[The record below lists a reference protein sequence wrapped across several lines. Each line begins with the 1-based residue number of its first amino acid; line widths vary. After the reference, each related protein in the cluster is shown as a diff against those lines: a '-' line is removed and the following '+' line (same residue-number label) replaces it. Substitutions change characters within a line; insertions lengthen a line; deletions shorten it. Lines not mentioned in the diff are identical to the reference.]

1 MVLSH
6 ERGQPPPKA
15 TKTRCEGPWLG
26 NCHRSKASEGAGL
39 EGWRGKNFAFCSV
52 ACRLMQTASVLLEC
66 SNAFQH
72 SPELFKNGSSI
83 TKQMARELFSI
94 PMELLAGY
102 GLKWLKWY
110 NDARTPSKW
119 KLAKYVQI
127 QFRAFHTFC
136 FTFPISQQFGKEPCL
151 RNHCQ
156 HCTCSFKRCSHHLG
170 ELSSSWQCGGRQGTV
185 FLYLQALS
193 QCQPLYEFAEPA

>member
-1 MVLSH
+1 
-6 ERGQPPPKA
+6 
-15 TKTRCEGPWLG
+15 
-26 NCHRSKASEGAGL
+26 
-39 EGWRGKNFAFCSV
+39 
-52 ACRLMQTASVLLEC
+52 MQTASVLLEF
-66 SNAFQH
+66 SNAFRN
-72 SPELFKNGSSI
+72 SAELFKNGSSI
-83 TKQMARELFSI
+83 AKQMARVLFSI

-102 GLKWLKWY
+102 GLKGY

-136 FTFPISQQFGKEPCL
+136 FTFPISQQFGEETCL

-170 ELSSSWQCGGRQGTV
+170 ELSNNWQCGGR
-185 FLYLQALS
+185 
-193 QCQPLYEFAEPA
+193 